1 MQRVATIKAVAGA
14 PRRGCRR
21 RGAWCRLPD
30 RSSARAPIHGRERRC
45 TCPPVAWWAAPRPL
59 PTGIAARTP
68 LLPSESCCPRCLAC
82 TARNPCGGWDAFPS
96 TQPLD
101 LAVKHECGATTTRR
115 RTPPVIGPSSWLM
128 STDFLCASAAR
139 KPRSPFVPPD
149 CVHSAPCLGAP
160 YATLL
165 PTRRLLRQRLPRAFR
180 GHPLKR
186 AVCAVRG
193 GPTRALRW
201 MHGEAVGARRPP
213 SDRGGRTELERSV
226 EGPRRRCAAA
236 AHPPERR
243 QPTGRRR
250 RRASGG
256 AALGVAHLAG
266 VGGGR
271 GRWRRACRSAHEA
284 AGDGGPDG
292 GPTRTL
298 GGAARRAAATTTGD
312 RVR

>member
-1 MQRVATIKAVAGA
+1 MRPDVAVDDGVPGAVCPIGQVHAPQSTAASGAAPARPWLGGRRPDPCQLASPRGHPSCRVSPAAPDAWRVQLETRVAGGTPSPAPSPWTWLSNTSAAQQPLVVA
-14 PRRGCRR
+14 PP
-21 RGAWCRLPD
+21 L
-30 RSSARAPIHGRERRC
+30 SLARAAGSCQRTFYVPPQPGSHEVHSSRLTAC
-45 TCPPVAWWAAPRPL
+45 TVPPVL
-59 PTGIAARTP
+59 G
-68 LLPSESCCPRCLAC
+68 
-82 TARNPCGGWDAFPS
+82 
-96 TQPLD
+96 
-101 LAVKHECGATTTRR
+101 RR
-115 RTPPVIGPSSWLM
+115 M
-128 STDFLCASAAR
+128 Q
-139 KPRSPFVPPD
+139 
-149 CVHSAPCLGAP
+149 HSFR
-160 YATLL
+160 
-165 PTRRLLRQRLPRAFR
+165 RRLLRQRLPRAFR

-213 SDRGGRTELERSV
+213 SDRGGHTELERSV
-226 EGPRRRCAAA
+226 EGPRRRRAAA
-236 AHPPERR
+236 ADPPERR